1 MKFFLEENDHELP
14 NARWVSTVIHGH
26 PNEDLEDNHMSLM
39 VMQFGQFLG
48 LVYHFLKYRISANK
62 VWGLENNTHLNSFFC
77 LIKSSDIVFIFLP
90 AFYLIM
96 WPMTHQRIFLRI
108 DILKI

>member
-48 LVYHFLKYRISANK
+48 LVYHFLKYRISANTVVCKK
-62 VWGLENNTHLNSFFC
+62 VHKFGSVWCKMALGKVGVS
-77 LIKSSDIVFIFLP
+77 LP
-90 AFYLIM
+90 
-96 WPMTHQRIFLRI
+96 
-108 DILKI
+108 